1 MSQDEGGTKK
11 RFLRR
16 VYNKIYTVTVSR
28 IKERSFSFNGD
39 EKLKY
44 LLLTRKKSRIL
55 IVGFQAYNAQ
65 GAFYNYVSTLNKVN
79 ASKLYIKDDF
89 AENRLGD
96 YYLGHKGTFSVEKAV
111 YDLINRTAKQL
122 NAQRI
127 IFIGSS
133 KGGYA
138 ALNFG
143 VRYPNAAFVIASPQ
157 YYLGRYLRLPK
168 KYQPILRDILE
179 GEITEDK
186 ISGLDHHL
194 ADKLKR
200 DSYGASQ
207 SLYIMYSVHEDVYE
221 EHIRGLLEDAKAAG
235 ISVHEHR
242 AAYEKHWQLK
252 YYFPDYLC
260 QTVMKITEE

>member
-1 MSQDEGGTKK
+1 MAQEESGTGK
-11 RFLRR
+11 RSLNRI
-16 VYNKIYTVTVSR
+16 YNKLYTILVSHV
-28 IKERSFSFNGD
+28 KERAFTFNGD
-39 EKLKY
+39 EMLKY
-44 LLLTRKKSRIL
+44 LLFTRKKSNTL

-65 GAFYNYVSTLNKVN
+65 GAFYNYVSTLNKVH

-89 AENRLGD
+89 SENHLGD
-96 YYLGHKGTFSVEKAV
+96 YYLGHKGTYSVEKAV
-111 YDLINRTAKQL
+111 YDLIDRTAIKL

-138 ALNFG
+138 AMNFG
-143 VRYPNAAFVIASPQ
+143 VRYPNASFVIASPQ

-179 GEITEDK
+179 GEITEEK
-186 ISGLDHHL
+186 IQGLDHRL
-194 ADKLKR
+194 TDKLKS
-200 DSYGASQ
+200 DPYGATQ

-221 EHIRGLLEDAKAAG
+221 KHIRGLLEDAKAAG

-252 YYFPDYLC
+252 YYFPDYLRE
-260 QTVMKITEE
+260 TLLKITEE